1 MLKAGGTEIAECSRQ
16 VMQFNIRFGK
26 LFKWRSAFLKKL
38 SFGVAFATSM
48 LAGPTSLLAAPE
60 ILNAVVA
67 MVFET
72 PITVDDVKL
81 QTAPL
86 EEELFRQFGQ
96 NPALFQQKV
105 NELRQNALERLIDRQ
120 LIIHEFETEGY
131 SIPES
136 VIDDQVQDRIRRQY
150 GDRLTLT
157 KTLQARG
164 ITYKSFRKEIRRKV
178 IVDAMTAR
186 KVNSMLLVSPFEI
199 ERYYQGNLD
208 KYQQEDRVRLRMI
221 FLQRQPEDPEAASRL
236 LEEIR
241 AKIIAGASFAD
252 MASVYNDGSRRD
264 SGGDWGW
271 VEKSVLREDLAE
283 VAFSLKPK
291 EVSKVLRKEE
301 GYYLMHVEDRRAAE
315 PQPLS
320 EVRPDIEKTLLNE
333 ERNRLQHQWISTL
346 RKKGFVRYY

>member
-1 MLKAGGTEIAECSRQ
+1 
-16 VMQFNIRFGK
+16 MQFKTRLGESFRR
-26 LFKWRSAFLKKL
+26 RSVFLKNFPVGIAL
-38 SFGVAFATSM
+38 AASM
-48 LAGPTSLLAAPE
+48 LNSPTFLPAAPE

-86 EEELFRQFGQ
+86 EEELFRQFGHT
-96 NPALFQQKV
+96 NLALFQQKV
-105 NELRQNALERLIDRQ
+105 NELRQSALERLIDRQ

-164 ITYKSFRKEIRRKV
+164 ITYESFRKEIRQKV
-178 IVDAMTAR
+178 IVDALTAR
-186 KVNSMLLVSPFEI
+186 KVNSVVLVSPFEI
-199 ERYYQGNLD
+199 ERYYRENLD

-221 FLQRQPEDPEAASRL
+221 FLQRQPEDPETAGQL

-241 AKIIAGASFAD
+241 AKIIAGDSFAD

-315 PQPLS
+315 PQPLA
-320 EVRPDIEKTLLNE
+320 EVRQDIEKTLLNE
-333 ERNRLQHQWISTL
+333 ERNRLQKQWISTL

>member
-1 MLKAGGTEIAECSRQ
+1 MLTSP
-16 VMQFNIRFGK
+16 N
-26 LFKWRSAFLKKL
+26 FL
-38 SFGVAFATSM
+38 
-48 LAGPTSLLAAPE
+48 PAAPE

-67 MVFET
+67 VVFET

-86 EEELFRQFGQ
+86 EEELFRQFGHT
-96 NPALFQQKV
+96 NLALFQQKV
-105 NELRQNALERLIDRQ
+105 NELRQSALERLIDRQ

-164 ITYKSFRKEIRRKV
+164 ITYESFRKEIRQKV
-178 IVDAMTAR
+178 IVDALTAR
-186 KVNSMLLVSPFEI
+186 KVNSVVLVSPFEI
-199 ERYYQGNLD
+199 ERYYRENLD

-221 FLQRQPEDPEAASRL
+221 FLGRQPEDPESAGQL

-291 EVSKVLRKEE
+291 EVSEVLRKEE

-315 PQPLS
+315 PQPLA
-320 EVRPDIEKTLLNE
+320 EVRQDIEKTLLNE
-333 ERNRLQHQWISTL
+333 ERNRLQQQWISTL

>member
-1 MLKAGGTEIAECSRQ
+1 
-16 VMQFNIRFGK
+16 MQFKIRLGK
-26 LFKWRSAFLKKL
+26 LFRRRGVFLKQL
-38 SFGVAFATSM
+38 PFGVAFAALM
-48 LAGPTSLLAAPE
+48 LASPTSLSAAPE

-86 EEELFRQFGQ
+86 EEELFRQFGR
-96 NPALFQQKV
+96 NPTLFQQKV

-164 ITYKSFRKEIRRKV
+164 ITYESFRKEIRQKV
-178 IVDAMTAR
+178 IVDALTAR
-186 KVNSMLLVSPFEI
+186 KVNSVVLVSPFEI
-199 ERYYQGNLD
+199 ERYYRENLD

-221 FLQRQPEDPEAASRL
+221 FLQRQPEDPEAAGEL

-283 VAFSLKPK
+283 FAFSLKPK

-301 GYYLMHVEDRRAAE
+301 GHYLMHVEDRRAAA
-315 PQPLS
+315 PQPLA
-320 EVRPDIEKTLLNE
+320 EVRQDIEKTLLNE
-333 ERNRLQHQWISTL
+333 ERNRLQQQWISTL

>member
-1 MLKAGGTEIAECSRQ
+1 
-16 VMQFNIRFGK
+16 MQFKIRLGK
-26 LFKWRSAFLKKL
+26 LFGRQGVFPKKL
-38 SFGVAFATSM
+38 PFGVALAVSM
-48 LAGPTSLLAAPE
+48 LASPTSLPAAPE

-86 EEELFRQFGQ
+86 EEELFRQFGRS

-164 ITYKSFRKEIRRKV
+164 ITYESFRKEIRQKV
-178 IVDAMTAR
+178 IVDALTAR
-186 KVNSMLLVSPFEI
+186 KVNSVVLVSPFEI
-199 ERYYQGNLD
+199 ERYYQENLG

-221 FLQRQPEDPEAASRL
+221 FLQHQPEDPEAAIQL

-241 AKIIAGASFAD
+241 VKIIDGASFAE
-252 MASVYNDGSRRD
+252 MASIYNDGSRRD

-291 EVSKVLRKEE
+291 EVSKVVRKEE
-301 GYYLMHVEDRRAAE
+301 GYYLMHVEDQRAAE
-315 PQPLS
+315 PQLLA
-320 EVRPDIEKTLLNE
+320 EVRQEIEKTLLNE
-333 ERNRLQHQWISTL
+333 ERNRLQQQWISTL

>member
-1 MLKAGGTEIAECSRQ
+1 
-16 VMQFNIRFGK
+16 MQFKTRLGES
-26 LFKWRSAFLKKL
+26 FKRRGGFLRKFL
-38 SFGVAFATSM
+38 FGVASVASL
-48 LAGPTSLLAAPE
+48 LAGPTSLSAAPE

-86 EEELFRQFGQ
+86 EEELFRQFGRD
-96 NPALFQQKV
+96 PTLFQQKV

-164 ITYKSFRKEIRRKV
+164 ITYESFRKEIRQKV
-178 IVDAMTAR
+178 IVDALTAR
-186 KVNSMLLVSPFEI
+186 KVNSVVLVSPFEI
-199 ERYYQGNLD
+199 ERYYRENLD

-221 FLQRQPEDPEAASRL
+221 FLQRQPEDPKAAGEL

-283 VAFSLKPK
+283 FAFSLKPK

-301 GYYLMHVEDRRAAE
+301 GYYLMHVEDRRAAA
-315 PQPLS
+315 PQPIA
-320 EVRPDIEKTLLNE
+320 EVRQDIEKTLLNE
-333 ERNRLQHQWISTL
+333 ERNRLQQQWISTL

>member
-1 MLKAGGTEIAECSRQ
+1 
-16 VMQFNIRFGK
+16 MQFKTRLGEPFRR
-26 LFKWRSAFLKKL
+26 RSAFLNN
-38 SFGVAFATSM
+38 FPVGIAFAVSM
-48 LAGPTSLLAAPE
+48 LASPTSLPAAPE

-86 EEELFRQFGQ
+86 EEELFRQFGHK
-96 NPALFQQKV
+96 PALFQQKI

-164 ITYKSFRKEIRRKV
+164 ITYESFRKEIRQKV
-178 IVDAMTAR
+178 IVDALTAR
-186 KVNSMLLVSPFEI
+186 KVNSVVLVSPFEI
-199 ERYYQGNLD
+199 ERYYQENLD
-208 KYQQEDRVRLRMI
+208 KYQQGDRVRLRMI
-221 FLQRQPEDPEAASRL
+221 FLQHQPEDPKAAVQL

-252 MASVYNDGSRRD
+252 MAFVYNDGSRRD

-291 EVSKVLRKEE
+291 EVSEVLRKEE
-301 GYYLMHVEDRRAAE
+301 GYYLMHVEDRRAAQ
-315 PQPLS
+315 PQPLV
-320 EVRPDIEKTLLNE
+320 EVRQDIEKTLLNE
-333 ERNRLQHQWISTL
+333 ERNRLQQQWISTL